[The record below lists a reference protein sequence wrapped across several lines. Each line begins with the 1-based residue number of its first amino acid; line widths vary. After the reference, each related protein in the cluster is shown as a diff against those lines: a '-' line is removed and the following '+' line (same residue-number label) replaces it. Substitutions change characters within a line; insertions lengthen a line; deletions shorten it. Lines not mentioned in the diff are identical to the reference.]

1 MSDASVTIRRAVLRD
16 VEALVPLF
24 DSYRQFYGQ
33 SSNPELARKFLTER
47 LERGESTVFIAED
60 GRRAVGFAQSFP
72 MFSSVSAARIYVL
85 NDLFVAPEAR
95 RRGVGQ
101 ALLAASLEF
110 ARSVGA
116 VRVTLSDE
124 CHQRPSASPVRKNR
138 LGEGHGLLRLRAPPM
153 SGDQRPSC
161 CGPGGAQ

>member
-60 GRRAVGFAQSFP
+60 GRRAVGFAQS
-72 MFSSVSAARIYVL
+72 
-85 NDLFVAPEAR
+85 
-95 RRGVGQ
+95 
-101 ALLAASLEF
+101 LEF
-110 ARSVGA
+110 ARAVGA
-116 VRVTLSDE
+116 VRVTLSTSVTNAPAQALYERTGWEKDTDYYVYV
-124 CHQRPSASPVRKNR
+124 HR
-138 LGEGHGLLRLRAPPM
+138 L
-153 SGDQRPSC
+153 
-161 CGPGGAQ
+161 

>member
-1 MSDASVTIRRAVLRD
+1 MSDAGVTIRRAVLRD

-24 DSYRQFYGQ
+24 DSYRQFYEQ
-33 SSNPELARKFLTER
+33 SSNPELARRFLSER

-110 ARSVGA
+110 ARAVGA
-116 VRVTLSDE
+116 ARVTLSTSVTNCPAQALYEATGWEKETDYYVYV
-124 CHQRPSASPVRKNR
+124 HR
-138 LGEGHGLLRLRAPPM
+138 L
-153 SGDQRPSC
+153 
-161 CGPGGAQ
+161 